1 MGFSSQLTLVAGAI
15 CVLAPYGALA
25 ASAPSAH
32 WIPSGPFGGNAESI
46 VVSPA
51 NPSILIAGTK
61 NANLFISKDGGESW
75 QSIAFPRQYSAM
87 LHMLVMDPSDAAV
100 IYAAVADGTLP
111 GLYRTRNTGKT
122 WEPVKGLGGAE
133 VYSLAIWPKDSH
145 VMAVGM
151 RDGVRLTRDAG
162 ASWEPISPAGNIE
175 LQPVVS
181 VAFDPRNSDVIYAG
195 TPRLP
200 WKTSDG
206 GANWTLIADG
216 MSTDSDI
223 ITLRVD
229 PGKPSRVFIGAC
241 SGFWRSTN
249 AGALWSKM
257 SGIPFASRR
266 TYAFAQDPQ
275 HPEVIFA
282 GTSRGLYR
290 TLDGGAE
297 WKNIAANEIKGLA
310 IANGTLYVASAD
322 NGLLKSADRGDTFL
336 PINNGFTSRNF
347 APVTEAGE
355 HVYTGTNAEVDAG
368 AVFRSSDGGLHWEK
382 IADPAALGFGN
393 IIAVARSGAGTLLA
407 ATSTGLYR
415 STDGGAAWT
424 RTEIEAKATVPR
436 AAAKPARVSRVT
448 KKETTVAAPLNPLHL
463 TSLCALKDAIM
474 AGTEA
479 GLYRSTDEG
488 LTWSLVAADGV
499 PIGNLLSARD
509 ALALTAGRLLVSQD
523 DGATWTPR
531 HLPFFSEVYGVAASG
546 KVILAGTSRGV
557 FRSEDGAMTW
567 QAADSGLP
575 IASVTS
581 VAMDRAD
588 PNLAFAFEFG
598 SFYESRDGG
607 KTWRRSEEEG
617 LGGAFVRNLAIT
629 SLGPRHL
636 LAVTATRGIFVRE
649 LDGETLASSGFPEVD
664 LRKDRYVENQQNDK
678 TPAF

>member
-1 MGFSSQLTLVAGAI
+1 MVVAGAI
-15 CVLAPYGALA
+15 WTLLPWCAVA
-25 ASAPSAH
+25 AGGH
-32 WIPSGPFGGNAESI
+32 WIPTGPFGGNAESI
-46 VVSPA
+46 AVSPA
-51 NPSILIAGTK
+51 NSSILIAGTK
-61 NANLFISKDGGESW
+61 NANLFISKNGGEKW

-87 LHMLVMDPSDAAV
+87 LHMLVMDPSDPAV

-111 GLYRTRNTGKT
+111 GLYRTHDSGKT
-122 WEPVKGLGGAE
+122 WQAVKGLGGAE
-133 VYSLAIWPKDSH
+133 VYSLAIWSKNPH

-151 RDGVRLTRDAG
+151 RDGVRLTHDGG
-162 ASWEPISPAGNIE
+162 ATWQPISPAGNIE

-181 VAFDPRNSDVIYAG
+181 VAFDPNNSDVLYAG

-229 PGKPSRVFIGAC
+229 PNKPSRVFIGAC

-249 AGALWSKM
+249 GGALWSKM
-257 SGIPFASRR
+257 SGIPFTSRR

-297 WKNIAANEIKGLA
+297 WKDIAPNEIKGLA
-310 IANGTLYVASAD
+310 VSNGTLYVASAD
-322 NGLLKSADRGDTFL
+322 SGLFKSTDRGETL
-336 PINNGFTSRNF
+336 APINDGFTSRNF
-347 APVTEAGE
+347 APISEAGE
-355 HVYTGTNAEVDAG
+355 HIYTGTNAEVDSG

-382 IADPAALGFGN
+382 IADPASFGFGG
-393 IIAVARSGAGTLLA
+393 ILAGVRTRAGTLLT
-407 ATSTGLYR
+407 ATATALYR
-415 STDGGAAWT
+415 STDRGSEWT
-424 RTEIEAKATVPR
+424 RTTISAKAAELP
-436 AAAKPARVSRVT
+436 AARTSPKSVRKGEPAK
-448 KKETTVAAPLNPLHL
+448 VANRKNTAPPPLNPVHL
-463 TSLCALKDAIM
+463 TSLCALENAIM

-488 LTWSLVAADGV
+488 LTWSMAAADGAS
-499 PIGNLLSARD
+499 IISLLAGRE
-509 ALALTAGRLLVSQD
+509 ALALTPGRLLVSED
-523 DGATWTPR
+523 DGATWMAR
-531 HLPFFSEVYGVAASG
+531 HLPFFSDVYGVAASG

-567 QAADSGLP
+567 QAAESGLP
-575 IASVTS
+575 VASVTS
-581 VAMDRAD
+581 IAMDRAD
-588 PNLAFAFEFG
+588 PSLAFAFEYG

-617 LGGAFVRNLAIT
+617 LGGASVRNLAIT
-629 SLGPRHL
+629 SQGPRHL

-649 LDGETLASSGFPEVD
+649 LDGERLTSSSFPEVD